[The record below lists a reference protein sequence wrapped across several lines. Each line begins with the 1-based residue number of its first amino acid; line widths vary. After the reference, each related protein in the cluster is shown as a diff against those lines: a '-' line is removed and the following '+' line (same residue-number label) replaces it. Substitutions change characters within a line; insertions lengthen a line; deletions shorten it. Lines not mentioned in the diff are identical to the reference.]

1 MKRYRFCTKG
11 GAPDKHETAR
21 SKDVGEALLVMRNKI
36 IAGLIFAASLA
47 GGATVVAAQGRV
59 DTPTN
64 PFAGDAAAA
73 AAGKTAFNGVCASCH
88 GLNGSGSE
96 RAPALNGSLSHG
108 NDDYDIF
115 QTIHDGVKGA
125 AMPSFASLQPNDI
138 WKLVTFIK
146 STSGGGT
153 SAAAASGGGGA
164 GAAAA
169 APAPVVGDAQ
179 AGEALFFGKGGC
191 ADCHE
196 VNGRGSVV
204 GPDLSAVGAGADL
217 RASILHQAAKPG
229 GGFQAGPPFEFVN
242 VTLKDGRK
250 FNGVVKVHD
259 SAVLDIQSRDGLYH
273 MFTVDQVRSVT
284 SVPGSGA
291 PTDVAQRLS
300 AGEIDDIAAYL
311 SRQRKRDFSQTIKA
325 EPTSILS
332 YDQLVKAKADPNNWL
347 TYWGDYG
354 GLHFSDLSQITPANV
369 GQLQARWTAHTSGER
384 ASESMPIVIDGVM
397 YTTGEPG
404 DVFAFDART
413 GAQLWK
419 FHRNQDKRNPYQI
432 NPSNKGVAVL
442 GGRVFFNTLDDNLIA
457 LDART
462 GRELWEKSIANT
474 MDSYTMTGAPLAI
487 DNMIVVGMSG
497 GEAGVVGFLE
507 AYDPA
512 TGKKLWRFNTIP
524 TPGEPGNETWAGDS
538 WKTGGGPTWLTG
550 SYDPELNLIYWTTG
564 NPAPD
569 FNPEQRKGDN
579 LYTDCVIA
587 IDPKTGKMV
596 WYHQFTPNDG
606 HDWDSTEDVVLAD
619 QMIDGHMRKLM
630 LHADRNGVFFVLD
643 RTNGKFISAKNF
655 VTQTWEDGF
664 DADGRPKVRPESVP
678 TPQGVR
684 VFPAV
689 GGTNFQAPSYDA
701 RSKVLYLAFQDAEG
715 FPSSAPAQYEPGK
728 LFWGRGDA
736 HATPSRPPLQG
747 IMAWDTVNKR
757 RLWTFSL
764 QRGSLSAGVLGV
776 KGGVV
781 FAATSEG
788 WFYGLDAKTGK
799 ALWRFN
805 TGGPMAASPISY
817 AVDGHQY
824 VAVSAGNLVDSF
836 ALPETAGVKK
846 H

>member
-1 MKRYRFCTKG
+1 MPVTVRKVAAGLLAAAAVG
-11 GAPDKHETAR
+11 GAWTA
-21 SKDVGEALLVMRNKI
+21 AP
-36 IAGLIFAASLA
+36 
-47 GGATVVAAQGRV
+47 AQNRA

-64 PFAGDAAAA
+64 PFAGDPAAA
-73 AAGKTAFNGVCASCH
+73 AAGRTAFNGVCAACH
-88 GLNGSGSE
+88 GQNGAGSE
-96 RAPALNGSLSHG
+96 RAPSLNGSLSHG

-115 QTIHDGVKGA
+115 QVIHDGVPGSQ
-125 AMPSFASLQPNDI
+125 MPSFASLPPNDI
-138 WKLVTFIK
+138 WKLVAFIK
-146 STSGGGT
+146 TSGRQD
-153 SAAAASGGGGA
+153 
-164 GAAAA
+164 AA
-169 APAPVVGDAQ
+169 APATAASSRPGAANTAPIVGDAQ

-196 VNGRGSVV
+196 INGRGSVV
-204 GPDLSAVGAGADL
+204 GPDLSAEAGASNL
-217 RASILHQAAKPG
+217 RQHILHPLAQGRAG
-229 GGFQAGPPFEFVN
+229 GGFNSGPAFQFVD
-242 VTLKDGRK
+242 VTLKDGRR

-259 SAVLDIQSRDGLYH
+259 SAVLDIQSRDGVYH
-273 MFTVDQVRSVT
+273 LFTTDQVRSVT
-284 SVPGSGA
+284 SVANGGA
-291 PTDVAQRLS
+291 PTDVAQRLAPS
-300 AGEIDDIAAYL
+300 EIDDIAAYL
-311 SRQRKRDFSQTIKA
+311 GQQRKRDFSQTIKA
-325 EPTSILS
+325 EPPSVLS
-332 YDQLVKAKADPNNWL
+332 YDQLAKSRTDPAEWL

-354 GLHFSDLSQITPANV
+354 GHHFSDLSQITPANV
-369 GQLQARWTAHTSGER
+369 GRLQARWIAHTSGER
-384 ASESMPIVIDGVM
+384 ASESTPIVVGGVM
-397 YTTGEPG
+397 YVTGEPG
-404 DVFAFDART
+404 DVFALDART

-432 NPSNKGVAVL
+432 NPANRGVAVL

-474 MDSYTMTGAPLAI
+474 LDSYTMTGAPLAL

-497 GEAGVVGFLE
+497 GEGGVVGFLE

-512 TGKKLWRFNTIP
+512 TGKKLWRFDTIP
-524 TPGEPGNETWAGDS
+524 TPGQPGAETWAGDS

-606 HDWDSTEDVVLAD
+606 HDWDSTEDVILAD
-619 QMIDGHMRKLM
+619 QMIDGHRRKLM
-630 LHADRNGVFFVLD
+630 LHADRNGVFYVLD
-643 RTNGKFISAKNF
+643 RTNGKFITAKNF

-664 DADGRPKVRPESVP
+664 DANGRPKVRPGSAP

-689 GGTNFQAPSYDA
+689 GGTNFQAPSYDR
-701 RSKVLYLAFQDAEG
+701 RSEVMFLAFQDAEG
-715 FPSSAPAQYEPGK
+715 FPSSAPAKYEPGK
-728 LFWGRGDA
+728 LFYGRGDA
-736 HATPSRPPLQG
+736 VATPSRPPIQG
-747 IMAWDTVNKR
+747 VMAWDTVHQK
-757 RLWTFSL
+757 RLWTFPL

-776 KGGVV
+776 RGGVV

-788 WFYGLDAKTGK
+788 WFYALDEKSGK

-805 TGGPMAASPISY
+805 TGGAIASAPISY
-817 AVDGHQY
+817 ALDGHQY
-824 VAVSAGNLVDSF
+824 IALSAGSSVISF
-836 ALPETAGVKK
+836 ALPDSPSPGET